1 MDLRPLID
9 GLLYPSEDDRPFEA
23 VDWGTGPASAGA
35 AVAQNVP
42 AAAIIDRLTLAAFF
56 DPLRG
61 TTDAVRFA
69 ALHRGLAAGLADPW
83 AFRVS
88 DGSAEVQ
95 IFLIGRDGDGRWVGV
110 RTASVE
116 T

>member
-23 VDWGTGPASAGA
+23 LDWGTGPASAGA

-42 AAAIIDRLTLAAFF
+42 AGAVVEQLTPAAFF

-61 TTDAVRFA
+61 TTDGARFGT
-69 ALHRGLAAGLADPW
+69 LHRGLAAGLADLS

-88 DGSAEVQ
+88 DGSAEVR
-95 IFLIGRDGDGRWVGV
+95 IFLVGRDRDGRWVGV